1 MATMMRDDDDQREG
15 LMRERRTFDLL
26 ARLLVAFRDEE
37 TRATRREEEEEQRK
51 RFLIDCVTGE
61 AARSLLGKRKTMER
75 RESQENPNRLDHA
88 SSSSTSSS
96 SSLSSVESE
105 KRLAVVPIRAVPIR
119 ELKPPVKRKPPV
131 RQPVIRRERGETPE
145 WLVNLMREEDGVDA
159 KLVIEKDLMKS
170 DLATNLTRLLIPW
183 NQMAEMDFLSEEEQ
197 RNIDDHFNKKRLTGV
212 DVILVDS
219 NRRKWNLNLRRW
231 DMKNSCNY
239 VLVTGWTKVFRHNRL
254 QVNQRI
260 HLWSF
265 HSKGRL
271 YLALVPPPQ
280 PQALALA
287 ADQDRVVAQPLAQAT
302 DAASSSPVA
311 SVVTRD
317 FDVIFGREASL
328 EAEEESNRRFVNF
341 PKRRR
346 TGRVPVPKPTRDSGE
361 INWMAVE
368 IAPME
373 AVQET
378 ISWTCRVPVPETTR
392 ESGEFN
398 WMAVETAPMEAVQET
413 ISWTSPHSDEDLD
426 LELRL

>member
-1 MATMMRDDDDQREG
+1 MRDDDDQREG
-15 LMRERRTFDLL
+15 FLRERRTFDLL

-37 TRATRREEEEEQRK
+37 TRARREEKEEQRN

-75 RESQENPNRLDHA
+75 RENQENPNRLDHA
-88 SSSSTSSS
+88 SSSSTTSSS
-96 SSLSSVESE
+96 TSLSSVESE

-119 ELKPPVKRKPPV
+119 ELKPPV

-145 WLVNLMREEDGVDA
+145 WLVNLMREEGGVDA

-183 NQMAEMDFLSEEEQ
+183 NQMVDMDFLSEEEQ
-197 RNIDDHFNKKRLTGV
+197 RNIDDHFNKRRLTGV

-219 NRRKWNLNLRRW
+219 NRQKWNLNLRRW

-254 QVNQRI
+254 QVNQKI

-271 YLALVPPPQ
+271 YLALVPPQQ
-280 PQALALA
+280 PQAPVVAQPLALD
-287 ADQDRVVAQPLAQAT
+287 ADQDRVVAQPLPQAT
-302 DAASSSPVA
+302 DGASSSAMA
-311 SVVTRD
+311 SAVTRD
-317 FDVIFGREASL
+317 SDDIYER
-328 EAEEESNRRFVNF
+328 EAEEESNRRFANF

-346 TGRVPVPKPTRDSGE
+346 TGRVPVPEPTRDSGE
-361 INWMAVE
+361 LNLMAAE

-392 ESGEFN
+392 ESGEIN
-398 WMAVETAPMEAVQET
+398 WMAAEVAPLEAVQET
-413 ISWTSPHSDEDLD
+413 YRWTSPLCADDLD